1 MSDEIIQEEQAV
13 DESVEKAKA
22 QGWTD
27 KDSWQGDPDRWVDAE
42 TFLKRGNEING
53 ILKDRNEKLFQDL
66 QALRKDVLEIKDVH
80 MRSIHEARQQGYE
93 KALRDLKA
101 RQREAVRSGDEQAFE
116 VIEQDMDKIKSAI
129 AKDKEQATPSTPP
142 PTPEFTEWLKGNGW
156 YGTDPDLTDFAEAAA
171 LKITNTR
178 PGLTQAEMLNLVTER
193 VKSAFPHKFTNPRR
207 NAAADVEGAQ
217 NRGVKKGKK
226 GYDDLPA
233 EAKRAC
239 DRFVGQKLMT
249 KEQYIADFFEGV

>member
-1 MSDEIIQEEQAV
+1 
-13 DESVEKAKA
+13 
-22 QGWTD
+22 
-27 KDSWQGDPDRWVDAE
+27 VDAE

-80 MRSIHEARQQGYE
+80 IKSIHEARQQGYE

-116 VIEQDMDKIKSAI
+116 VIEQEQDKIKAAM
-129 AKDKEQATPSTPP
+129 AKDREVAAAGQQVPP
-142 PTPEFTEWLKGNGW
+142 PTPEFTEWSKGNGW

-178 PGLTQAEMLNLVTER
+178 PGLTQAEMLKLVTER

-207 NAAADVEGAQ
+207 EAAADVEGAQ
-217 NRGVKKGKK
+217 SRGGKKGKK
-226 GYDDLPA
+226 GYDDLPQ
-233 EAKRAC
+233 EAKKAC
-239 DRFVGQKLMT
+239 DRFVGQKVMT
-249 KEQYIADFFEGV
+249 REQYVSDYFGGEK